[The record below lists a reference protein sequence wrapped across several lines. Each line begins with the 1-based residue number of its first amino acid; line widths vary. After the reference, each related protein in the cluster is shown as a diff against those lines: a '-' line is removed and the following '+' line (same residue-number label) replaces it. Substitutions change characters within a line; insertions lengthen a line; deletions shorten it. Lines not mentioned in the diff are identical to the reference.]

1 MLVRQVGNKGNIGK
15 IGKRTFALLAV
26 GSALVASLAACSS
39 SGGKGAGAATAGGT
53 SAGAHQTVNI
63 VGYSVPKP
71 AFDALTAAFQKTP
84 AGKNV
89 TFHAA
94 YGASGTESKA
104 VAAGQPADYV
114 VLSLEPDLT
123 KLVPKFI
130 SPSWNAG
137 PTKGI
142 VTDSVVV
149 IAVRKGNPLHIHSW
163 ADLTKPGVKI
173 VTPDPS
179 SSGSAKWNLLAA
191 YESVITSGGTPAQAA
206 QYITA
211 FYKNVVSRA
220 SSGAIA
226 LSQFE
231 AGTGNVLITY
241 ENSAI
246 QARQSGQ
253 SLDYFVPS
261 ETVLIENPAAVTVT
275 APPAAKQFLQ
285 YTLSRAGQEIVVS
298 KGFRPVVPGTPV
310 GMVQGA
316 NDPSKPFPT
325 PQHLVTVASL
335 GGWTKVNKELFSS
348 SGVITKI
355 AGSS

>member
-1 MLVRQVGNKGNIGK
+1 MLVRRVGKNGNIEKIRKRGK
-15 IGKRTFALLAV
+15 GSFALLAV
-26 GSALVASLAACSS
+26 TAALVASACGS

-53 SAGAHQTVNI
+53 KQTVNI

-130 SPSWNAG
+130 SPNWDAG

-206 QYITA
+206 NYITA
-211 FYKNVVSRA
+211 LYKHVVSRA
-220 SSGAIA
+220 ASGAIA

-231 AGTGNVLITY
+231 AGTGNVLLTY

-261 ETVLIENPAAVTVT
+261 ETVLIQNPAAVTVT

-285 YTLSRAGQEIVVS
+285 YTLTKAGQEIVAS

-310 GMVQGA
+310 GVVQGA

-335 GGWTKVNKELFSS
+335 GGWTKVDKELFST

-355 AGSS
+355 AAST